1 MGGIYSSKSINV
13 RVIKDTAKFCN
24 KHYMKTNLP
33 IKFNR
38 GKYNFTYKSHIYHDI
53 NFYKYP
59 SKSRHK
65 ILKLSTLVPEVF
77 ISNAIKQISAKIR
90 KNTLNLDNF
99 THILK

>member
-38 GKYNFTYKSHIYHDI
+38 GKCNFTYKSHIY
-53 NFYKYP
+53 KT
-59 SKSRHK
+59 K
-65 ILKLSTLVPEVF
+65 TM
-77 ISNAIKQISAKIR
+77 
-90 KNTLNLDNF
+90 T
-99 THILK
+99 